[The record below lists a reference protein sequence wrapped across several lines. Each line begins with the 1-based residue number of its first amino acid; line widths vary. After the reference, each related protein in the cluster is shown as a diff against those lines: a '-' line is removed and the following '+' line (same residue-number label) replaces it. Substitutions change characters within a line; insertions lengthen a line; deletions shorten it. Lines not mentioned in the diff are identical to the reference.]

1 MKGMAETNKNRI
13 WALWGLG
20 LAVLFWSINTVI
32 AKGVVDQVF
41 PMALSFFRWVSALV
55 FILPFAAKGL
65 KKDWLSIRE
74 NLGFL
79 FVLSIPGVTVYNSCL
94 YLGAQHTTATNIAL
108 VTAAMPA
115 MTLGFAW
122 MINQQRPGFFQ
133 TLGIL
138 ISLMGVGV
146 IISKGS
152 LALLVNFRFNPGDL
166 LILVSVAA
174 WALYSVLLK
183 KRSLPISPLSFL
195 TMTIFFGT
203 LCILPFYL
211 WEYTLYKGF
220 KLNPS
225 LVWMFVYLGICP
237 SILSYICW
245 NFGVKTVGSATAS
258 VFMYLIPVFT
268 AVLAYIFLQERLFV
282 FHLSGGLLI
291 FWGLILSSR
300 Q

>member
-1 MKGMAETNKNRI
+1 MI
-13 WALWGLG
+13 WAFWGLG
-20 LAVLFWSINTVI
+20 LAVLFWSINAVI
-32 AKGVVDQVF
+32 AKGVVDQVK

-55 FILPFAAKGL
+55 FILPFAIKGL
-65 KKDWLSIRE
+65 KKEWLPIRK

-79 FVLSIPGVTVYNSCL
+79 FVLSIPSVALYNSFL

-108 VTAAMPA
+108 VSAAMPA
-115 MTLGFAW
+115 MTLALAW
-122 MINQQRPGFFQ
+122 MINQQRPGLFQ

-138 ISLMGVGV
+138 ISLVGVMV

-152 LALLVNFRFNPGDL
+152 PTLFAKFRFNPGDL
-166 LILVSVAA
+166 LILVSVVA

-183 KRSLPISPLSFL
+183 KRPIPISPLSFL
-195 TMTIFFGT
+195 FMIIFWGT

-211 WEYTLYKGF
+211 WEFILYKGF
-220 KLNPS
+220 ELNTS
-225 LVWMFVYLGICP
+225 LFWMFVYLGICP

-245 NFGVKTVGSATAS
+245 NYGVKTVGSATAS

-268 AVLAYIFLQERLFV
+268 ASLAYFFLEERLFA

-291 FWGLILSSR
+291 FLGLILSSR